1 MMMDERDPGPCWGI
15 VALGCTM
22 EPPLGHTME
31 ALVGHCR
38 VPQDITLAG
47 RTAPHIISGWEL
59 RQGSG
64 GCHLWSLQAASLQL
78 SFSLRKA
85 ALRGDLIR
93 TKGWA

>member
-1 MMMDERDPGPCWGI
+1 MMMDERDPGT

-22 EPPLGHTME
+22 EPPLGRTME

-47 RTAPHIISGWEL
+47 RTAPYIISGWEL

-64 GCHLWSLQAASLQL
+64 DATCGPCKRQAFSSLSPLGRLHLEE
-78 SFSLRKA
+78 
-85 ALRGDLIR
+85 I
-93 TKGWA
+93 